1 MWVSRFFVW
10 FVIYGCMGWIYETV
24 YCIIKSGKW
33 ENRGFLYGPM
43 CPIYGVG
50 ALGISVVYEYL
61 RSEGGGQPPWWQVFV
76 IAFLGSMVLEYST
89 SWLLEKLFHAYW
101 WDYRDSPLNI
111 NGRICLPASL
121 AFGVAGL
128 VVVYLVYP
136 VVHRMTAGLSSPAME
151 LVSLIFMAFMA
162 ADATL
167 TVSAL
172 TGLEENVAAVEDSVN
187 WQMEVFVGA
196 FQEKLAGTIQETKQ
210 TVEERMV
217 ETRELATVERLERM
231 LGSMSRGQRRALE
244 RVKGFR
250 PKKATAQIERLAGI
264 IKRNMR
270 LH

>member
-121 AFGVAGL
+121 AAWWWCTWSI
-128 VVVYLVYP
+128 P
-136 VVHRMTAGLSSPAME
+136 WC
-151 LVSLIFMAFMA
+151 
-162 ADATL
+162 
-167 TVSAL
+167 
-172 TGLEENVAAVEDSVN
+172 TG
-187 WQMEVFVGA
+187 
-196 FQEKLAGTIQETKQ
+196 
-210 TVEERMV
+210 
-217 ETRELATVERLERM
+217 
-231 LGSMSRGQRRALE
+231 
-244 RVKGFR
+244 
-250 PKKATAQIERLAGI
+250 
-264 IKRNMR
+264 
-270 LH
+270 